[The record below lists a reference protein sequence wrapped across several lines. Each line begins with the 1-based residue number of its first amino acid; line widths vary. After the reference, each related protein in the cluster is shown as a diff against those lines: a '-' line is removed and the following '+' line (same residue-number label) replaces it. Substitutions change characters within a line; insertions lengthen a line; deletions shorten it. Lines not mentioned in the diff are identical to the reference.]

1 MMNLEITRSLKRVAS
16 KKLAAILTTCAVAL
30 SLGTA
35 QASIAYGSINNFD
48 TVNDTGHEG
57 HGFEIEIEDCHST
70 DITYTYNYNH
80 YGAPRIE
87 QDDSVPGHPKCRIRW
102 ESKKN
107 ADGSWAAYTAI
118 PAGPI
123 SPTNGHMF
131 TNPGVNF
138 GGEHFGVGYRVPATV
153 VRYHW
158 LIDNGAGALVHGGA
172 VQVSTPSFTY
182 YPPVVGGP
190 ALPQVQAVIVPPPP
204 PVPEP
209 LEFGKAVWVK
219 EIRTTTHN
227 NNEVKLRDLVSD
239 DPDDANDKNWRNG
252 EPDEVEAEWQILQ
265 KDYHKVDAPNN
276 KLVAAAEDLPGGDEV
291 VTRRYEFFKYVG
303 PLDNETGEAMCQN
316 VGPDGIHGEG
326 VKIINGVSVDLST
339 VIVVGDFTGSQM
351 AAVEV
356 DAPVGLIDHVGEG
369 RINVPFAARS
379 VVVEGSLPFTA
390 TRDGLL
396 PPGMTF
402 NEVTGILSGTPTASG
417 EFAFKITASDG
428 VNPDVSKNYTLRIA
442 AAGADLPPAIL
453 LDTTASPVGTGTTT
467 GDGSFVP
474 GSNVTVNATANAG
487 YHFVNWRDN
496 GKVVSNSTSYTFVID
511 VNHSLVAHFTI
522 DVPHWNITTSAIPAA
537 GGGTSGGGMVDAGSS
552 VTVIATPNAGY
563 TFVNWTEGAV
573 QVSAS
578 ASYTFTAMA
587 DRTLVANFAPTVT
600 YAVSPSASPVAG
612 GNTTGDGNYPSG
624 ASATVVATANAGY
637 VFSKWTVGG
646 SQVSTSPSYTFT
658 VAANKTLVAN
668 FVIAGVAKTI
678 ATSANPTAG
687 GTTNGSGN
695 YLTGI
700 SATLV
705 ATASPGYAFSKWQE
719 GSTIVSTSPSHTFT
733 VTGNRT
739 LVAKFNEAFIISTS
753 SSPDIGGTTEM
764 DSLTYKT
771 DENAK
776 AKAFPAAGWSFANWT
791 ENGTVVSTD
800 ATYSFN
806 VTGNRTLAANFLSD
820 TGVTITT
827 NSAPS
832 SGGTTSGEGAYAVGA
847 GVTVSAFPN
856 AGYAFANWTV
866 SGVVVSVDLN
876 YTFNATTNRALVAH
890 FSIPV
895 NIAASVSVASAGS
908 VSGAGSYLPGESA
921 TLTATAN
928 PGYAFMGWSENG
940 TPVSSATDYTFT
952 VAGARALVANFIALP
967 PLALAPAAPG
977 TLTLSWPAAVAGWI
991 LEESPDLS
999 PGSWVDS
1006 ARTVTV
1012 NAGQN
1017 RVVITPLTSV
1027 RFFRLTHP

>member
-1 MMNLEITRSLKRVAS
+1 
-16 KKLAAILTTCAVAL
+16 
-30 SLGTA
+30 
-35 QASIAYGSINNFD
+35 
-48 TVNDTGHEG
+48 
-57 HGFEIEIEDCHST
+57 
-70 DITYTYNYNH
+70 
-80 YGAPRIE
+80 
-87 QDDSVPGHPKCRIRW
+87 
-102 ESKKN
+102 
-107 ADGSWAAYTAI
+107 
-118 PAGPI
+118 
-123 SPTNGHMF
+123 
-131 TNPGVNF
+131 
-138 GGEHFGVGYRVPATV
+138 
-153 VRYHW
+153 
-158 LIDNGAGALVHGGA
+158 
-172 VQVSTPSFTY
+172 
-182 YPPVVGGP
+182 
-190 ALPQVQAVIVPPPP
+190 
-204 PVPEP
+204 
-209 LEFGKAVWVK
+209 
-219 EIRTTTHN
+219 
-227 NNEVKLRDLVSD
+227 
-239 DPDDANDKNWRNG
+239 
-252 EPDEVEAEWQILQ
+252 
-265 KDYHKVDAPNN
+265 
-276 KLVAAAEDLPGGDEV
+276 
-291 VTRRYEFFKYVG
+291 
-303 PLDNETGEAMCQN
+303 
-316 VGPDGIHGEG
+316 

-351 AAVEV
+351 AAVDV

-417 EFAFKITASDG
+417 EFIFKITASDG
-428 VNPDVSKNYTLRIA
+428 VNPDVSKTYTLRIA
-442 AAGADLPPAIL
+442 GAGGDLPPASL
-453 LDTTASPVGTGTTT
+453 LDTTASPVGTGTAT

-487 YHFVNWRDN
+487 YHFVNWTDN

-522 DVPHWNITTSAIPAA
+522 DVPHWNITTSAAPAA

-578 ASYTFTAMA
+578 ASYTFTATA
-587 DRTLVANFAPTVT
+587 DRTLVATFAPTVT
-600 YAVSPSASPVAG
+600 YAVSTSASPVAG
-612 GNTTGDGNYPSG
+612 GNTTGGGNYPSG
-624 ASATVVATANAGY
+624 ASPTVVATANAGY

-719 GSTIVSTSPSHTFT
+719 GSTIVSTSPSYTFT

-739 LVAKFNEAFIISTS
+739 LVAKFNEAFVISTS

-827 NSAPS
+827 NSAPAT
-832 SGGTTSGEGAYAVGA
+832 GGTTSGEGAYAVGA

-866 SGVVVSVDLN
+866 GGVVVSVDLD

-895 NIAASVSVASAGS
+895 NIAASVSIAVAGS

-928 PGYAFMGWSENG
+928 PGYAFTGWTENG

-952 VAGARALVANFIALP
+952 VAGARAFVANFIALP

-999 PGSWVDS
+999 PGSWVVS
-1006 ARTVTV
+1006 ARTVTDS
-1012 NAGQN
+1012 AGQKQ
-1017 RVVITPLTSV
+1017 VVITPLIGE